1 MPPFRT
7 APLRRAAVALALTLA
22 ASGSAVSATT
32 AATPAS
38 ASASD
43 PAADPAAASGGRSS
57 AGATKRAWFTSW
69 AQSQQELAPTPLR
82 DQSVRMITHLSQ
94 GGGALRVRIQNTF
107 GTTPLTVDAATV
119 GRSGQGGAA
128 IEGDVRT
135 VTFDGRPEVVV
146 PPGGEVW
153 SDAATLKTHAQDD
166 LAVSL
171 SVSGTVTPGRHTG
184 AFRSNYLTAPGSG
197 NHTAEASGSAYT
209 QTVGS
214 TYLVSAVDVHNPALK
229 GTIVAFG
236 SSVVDGTG
244 SDNCGAGCTPD
255 GTDHR
260 WTDDVAR
267 RITAELPRTR
277 QLAVANAGIGGT
289 TSSAACPRNPAGIRG
304 LDAAARLD
312 RDVLGLHGVT
322 GVVYYYGTND
332 LANGCDAAQILSSY
346 DEVFQRLRAA
356 GVKVYVTP
364 ITSRPGYTDQNN
376 LDRHAVGTH
385 VKKRNNC
392 DGTCDGVM
400 DFDQVLKDP
409 LKPNG
414 INPAYDT
421 GDGVHANIAGQR
433 ALADFVSLP
442 MLLSSTTR
450 R

>member
-7 APLRRAAVALALTLA
+7 PSLRRAALALTLTLL

-32 AATPAS
+32 AATPDTTVTAGTT
-38 ASASD
+38 
-43 PAADPAAASGGRSS
+43 AAGRS
-57 AGATKRAWFTSW
+57 WFTSW

-82 DQSVRMITHLSQ
+82 DQSVRMITHLGQ

-107 GTTPLTVDAATV
+107 GTAPLTVDAATV
-119 GRSGQGGAA
+119 GHSGGQDASV
-128 IEGDVRT
+128 EGDVLA
-135 VTFDGRPEVVV
+135 VTFDGRREVVV
-146 PPGGEVW
+146 PAGGEVW
-153 SDAATLKTHAQDD
+153 SDAAALRTDAQDD
-166 LAVSL
+166 VAVSL

-197 NHTAEASGSAYT
+197 DHTAEASGSAYT

-214 TYLVSAVDVHNPALK
+214 TYLVSAVDVHNPKLR
-229 GTIVAFG
+229 GTIVAYG

-244 SDNCGAGCTPD
+244 STDCGPGCTPE

-260 WTDDVAR
+260 WTDDLAR

-277 QLAVANAGIGGT
+277 QLAIANAGIGGT
-289 TSSAACPRNPAGIRG
+289 TSSADCPRNPAGIRG

-312 RDVLGLHGVT
+312 RDVLALHGVT
-322 GVVYYYGTND
+322 GVLYYYGTND
-332 LANGCDAAQILSSY
+332 LANGCDADLILRSY

-356 GVKVYVTP
+356 GIKVYVTP
-364 ITSRPGYTDQNN
+364 ITSRPGYTDRNN

-385 VKKRNNC
+385 VKKGNLC

-409 LKPNG
+409 LKPNS

-421 GDGVHANIAGQR
+421 GDGIHANIAGQR
-433 ALADFVSLP
+433 ALADYVSLP
-442 MLLSSTTR
+442 MLVSSTGR

>member
-7 APLRRAAVALALTLA
+7 PSLRRAALALTLTLL

-32 AATPAS
+32 AATPDTTVTAGT
-38 ASASD
+38 
-43 PAADPAAASGGRSS
+43 AAAGRS
-57 AGATKRAWFTSW
+57 WFTSW

-82 DQSVRMITHLSQ
+82 DQSVRMITHLGQ

-107 GTTPLTVDAATV
+107 GTAPLTVDAATV
-119 GRSGQGGAA
+119 GHSGGQDASV
-128 IEGDVRT
+128 EGDVLA
-135 VTFDGRPEVVV
+135 VTFDGRREVVV
-146 PPGGEVW
+146 PAGGEVW
-153 SDAATLKTHAQDD
+153 SDAAALRTDAQDD
-166 LAVSL
+166 VAVSL

-197 NHTAEASGSAYT
+197 DHTAEASGSAYT

-214 TYLVSAVDVHNPALK
+214 TYLVSAVDVHNPKLR
-229 GTIVAFG
+229 GTIVAYG

-244 SDNCGAGCTPD
+244 STDCGPGCTPE

-260 WTDDVAR
+260 WTDDLAR

-277 QLAVANAGIGGT
+277 QLAIANAGIGGT
-289 TSSAACPRNPAGIRG
+289 TSSADCPRNPAGIRG

-312 RDVLGLHGVT
+312 RDVLALHGVT
-322 GVVYYYGTND
+322 GVLYYYGTND
-332 LANGCDAAQILSSY
+332 LANGCDADLILRSY

-356 GVKVYVTP
+356 GIKVYVTP
-364 ITSRPGYTDQNN
+364 ITSRPGYTDRNN

-385 VKKRNNC
+385 VKKGNLC

-409 LKPNG
+409 LKPNS

-421 GDGVHANIAGQR
+421 GDGIHANIAGQR
-433 ALADFVSLP
+433 ALADYVSLP
-442 MLLSSTTR
+442 MLVSSTGR

>member
-7 APLRRAAVALALTLA
+7 PSLRRAALALALALL

-32 AATPAS
+32 AATV
-38 ASASD
+38 D
-43 PAADPAAASGGRSS
+43 TTTAADTAATTTPTG
-57 AGATKRAWFTSW
+57 RAWFTSW

-82 DQSVRMITHLSQ
+82 DQSVRMITHLGQ

-107 GTTPLTVDAATV
+107 GETPLTVDAATV
-119 GRSGQGGAA
+119 GHSGGDSAA
-128 IEGDVRT
+128 VEGDVLA
-135 VTFDGRPEVVV
+135 VTFDGRREVVV
-146 PPGGEVW
+146 PAGGEVW
-153 SDAATLKTHAQDD
+153 SDAAALKTRAQDD
-166 LAVSL
+166 VAVSL
-171 SVSGTVTPGRHTG
+171 SVSGTVTPGRHTS

-197 NHTAEASGSAYT
+197 DHTAEVSGDAYT
-209 QTVGS
+209 RTVGS
-214 TYLVSAVDVHNPALK
+214 TYLVSAVDVHNPKLR
-229 GTIVAFG
+229 GTIVAYG

-244 SDNCGAGCTPD
+244 STDCGPGCTPE

-260 WTDDVAR
+260 WTDDLAR
-267 RITAELPRTR
+267 RVTAELPRTR
-277 QLAVANAGIGGT
+277 QLTIANAGIAGT
-289 TSSAACPRNPAGIRG
+289 TSSADCPRNPAGLRG

-312 RDVLGLHGVT
+312 RDVLALHGVT
-322 GVVYYYGTND
+322 GVLYYYGTND
-332 LANGCDAAQILSSY
+332 LANGCDAELILRSY
-346 DEVFQRLRAA
+346 DAVFERLRAA
-356 GVKVYVTP
+356 GIKVYVTP

-385 VKKRNNC
+385 VKKGNTC
-392 DGTCDGVM
+392 DGTCDGVT

-409 LKPNG
+409 LKPNS

-442 MLLSSTTR
+442 MLLSSAAR

>member
-1 MPPFRT
+1 MHPFRT
-7 APLRRAAVALALTLA
+7 TSLRRAAVALALTLV

-32 AATPAS
+32 AATTASTPAS
-38 ASASD
+38 ASGGHS
-43 PAADPAAASGGRSS
+43 SGGQSS

-128 IEGDVRT
+128 IEGDIRT

-153 SDAATLKTHAQDD
+153 SDAAGLKTRAQDD
-166 LAVSL
+166 IAVSL

-197 NHTAEASGSAYT
+197 DHTAEASGSAYT

-244 SDNCGAGCTPD
+244 SDNCGPGCTPD

-267 RITAELPRTR
+267 RITAELPGTR

-304 LDAAARLD
+304 LDAASRLD
-312 RDVLGLHGVT
+312 RDVLDLHGVT
-322 GVVYYYGTND
+322 GVLYYYGTND
-332 LANGCDAAQILSSY
+332 LANGCAAAQILSSY